1 MKIISKGDN
10 NTNPNY
16 RSVSKYKFIKISN
29 INPTCL
35 QYLLFFFKLSVT
47 CQLLGVK
54 IILMPWKSWSRRCS
68 LHELSILKTCWRFHF
83 SSLTNCAVRIF
94 IIFKFALHIL
104 RFQICLTLQIA
115 LLAHN
120 AN

>member
-1 MKIISKGDN
+1 MSIAGSKKY
-10 NTNPNY
+10 TNAFEVLE
-16 RSVSKYKFIKISN
+16 SVLAAQAVHIKD
-29 INPTCL
+29 
-35 QYLLFFFKLSVT
+35 LLA
-47 CQLLGVK
+47 
-54 IILMPWKSWSRRCS
+54 
-68 LHELSILKTCWRFHF
+68 F